1 MPQENT
7 VRVFEFPT
15 ASAGPW
21 MPASSSMRVQSS
33 VSVEAQAVTL
43 IGAAVTVLGM
53 VSAGGTAEFS
63 TTHGFTRL
71 VSAGYGAAAISY
83 SAPSGSGGG
92 TVEPTIPANA
102 ITLAGEPITLAG
114 DYITL
119 GA

>member
-1 MPQENT
+1 MAQENT
-7 VRVFEFPT
+7 VRVFEFQGA
-15 ASAGPW
+15 ASGPW
-21 MPASSSMRVQSS
+21 VPASSSMRVQSS
-33 VSVEAQAVTL
+33 VAVEVQAVTL

-53 VSAGGTAEFS
+53 VSAGSTSEFS

-71 VSAGYGAAAISY
+71 VSAGYGAAAVSY
-83 SAPSGSGGG
+83 SAPSGGA
-92 TVEPTIPANA
+92 TVPTIPANA